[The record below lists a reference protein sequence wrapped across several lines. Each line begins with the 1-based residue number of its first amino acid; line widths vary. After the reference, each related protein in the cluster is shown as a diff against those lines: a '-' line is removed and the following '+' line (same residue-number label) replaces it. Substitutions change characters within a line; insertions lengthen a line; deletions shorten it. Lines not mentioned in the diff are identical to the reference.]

1 MILKGLI
8 LAASDT
14 VATTLEWAMLELVRH
29 PHVMQRLQSELDAS
43 FEGMSGDMDE
53 GIATQLPFLQ
63 VSTIPNTSFPTVPG
77 EILGLD
83 RSRSVVFPSPT
94 NLFYILTPFGSSS
107 RLNWRILYK
116 FLQNDG

>member
-63 VSTIPNTSFPTVPG
+63 VSTNTQHIISNSARG
-77 EILGLD
+77 D
-83 RSRSVVFPSPT
+83 
-94 NLFYILTPFGSSS
+94 FGA
-107 RLNWRILYK
+107 
-116 FLQNDG
+116 